1 MRFVIT
7 AGPTRQYID
16 PVRFISNAST
26 GRMGYALTAAAVKA
40 GHEVTLISGPSELS
54 APGGAGLVSVETG
67 PQMFRA
73 VRRYFPG
80 CDCLIMAAAVCDYAP
95 VRKSAV
101 KIKKGRGPSTL
112 KLKPT
117 PDILAWAGGHKKAG
131 QTVVGFALED
141 TAARKNSE
149 RKLRDKNLDMIVTNA
164 PAAIGAETAEV
175 EVKIAGGRWA
185 RLPKLSKDSIAE
197 RIVKMAET
205 IRNIK

>member
-40 GHEVTLISGPSELS
+40 GHDVTLISGPSELS
-54 APGGAGLVSVETG
+54 APCGAGLVSVETG

-205 IRNIK
+205 IRDIK